1 MLRITRLDGPERT
14 VLKLEGRLMGTWV
27 HELARYRESVEC
39 QEAGHLIVDLE
50 GVTFI
55 DEEGKKLL
63 QQLWKQGAQLAA
75 TSCWIESIVEAITK
89 RAES

>member
-1 MLRITRLDGPERT
+1 MLRITRLDGLNRT

-39 QEAGHLIVDLE
+39 QEGGHLIVDLG

-63 QQLWKQGAQLAA
+63 HRLWQQGDQLVA

-89 RAES
+89 QAES